1 LGYREGELPVAE
13 RLAAEV
19 VALPIH
25 PDLTAGAQARVVEG
39 IASFLTGLDR

>member
-1 LGYREGELPVAE
+1 VAE

-25 PDLTAGAQARVVEG
+25 PDLTAGDQARVVES
-39 IASFLTGLDR
+39 IASFLTGPER